1 MANVDNIVNMR
12 EGMQF
17 NTLQDD
23 ILYVQLA
30 QSELA
35 KEITGVV
42 RKRTRMTDTAPA
54 TREDCYITSLSLP
67 AGSVQLGTSH
77 VNIIVPDKT
86 DCTLAGVAQTFSA
99 NTQRIKQLAELAYKV
114 LEKHYCGFGWAYTCE
129 EQDVIAEPAMQAHRL
144 WFKIRFNFH
153 NT

>member
-42 RKRTRMTDTAPA
+42 RKRTKMTDTAPV

-86 DCTLAGVAQTFSA
+86 DCTLASVAQTFSA
-99 NTQRIKQLAELAYKV
+99 NTQRIKQLAELAYNV
-114 LEKHYCGFGWAYTCE
+114 LQKHYCGFGWAYTYE
-129 EQDVIAEPAMQAHRL
+129 EQDVIAEPAM
-144 WFKIRFNFH
+144 
-153 NT
+153 

>member
-1 MANVDNIVNMR
+1 MPNVDEIVNMR

-23 ILYVQLA
+23 ILFVQLA
-30 QSELA
+30 NSELA
-35 KEITGVV
+35 QELTGEV
-42 RKRTRMTDTAPA
+42 RKRTKMTDNAPA

-99 NTQRIKQLAELAYKV
+99 NTGRPFELHIFPKGPHGSSLCTTETWSQNPAFVMPNCAEWSKLAV
-114 LEKHYCGFGWAYTCE
+114 TW
-129 EQDVIAEPAMQAHRL
+129 
-144 WFKIRFNFH
+144 IRSFA
-153 NT
+153 

>member
-1 MANVDNIVNMR
+1 MANVDNIGMR
-12 EGMQF
+12 EEMQF

-30 QSELA
+30 NSELA

-42 RKRTRMTDTAPA
+42 RKRTKMTDTAPA

-99 NTQRIKQLAELAYKV
+99 NTERIKQLAELAYKV
-114 LEKHYCGFGWAYTCE
+114 LGKHYCENGWCYTCE
-129 EQDVIAEPAMQAHRL
+129 EQDVIAEADMQAHRL
-144 WFKIRFNFH
+144 WFKVRFNFH
-153 NT
+153 NVK

>member
-1 MANVDNIVNMR
+1 MANVDNIGMR
-12 EGMQF
+12 EEMQF

-30 QSELA
+30 NSELA

-42 RKRTRMTDTAPA
+42 RKRTKMTDTAPA

-99 NTQRIKQLAELAYKV
+99 NTERIKQLAELAYKV
-114 LEKHYCGFGWAYTCE
+114 LRKHYCGNGWCYTCE
-129 EQDVIAEPAMQAHRL
+129 EQDVIAETDMQAHRL
-144 WFKIRFNFH
+144 WFKIRFTFH
-153 NT
+153 NVD

>member
-42 RKRTRMTDTAPA
+42 RKRTKMTDTAPLQSTA
-54 TREDCYITSLSLP
+54 CAFT
-67 AGSVQLGTSH
+67 
-77 VNIIVPDKT
+77 
-86 DCTLAGVAQTFSA
+86 
-99 NTQRIKQLAELAYKV
+99 
-114 LEKHYCGFGWAYTCE
+114 
-129 EQDVIAEPAMQAHRL
+129 EP
-144 WFKIRFNFH
+144 W
-153 NT
+153 

>member
-42 RKRTRMTDTAPA
+42 RKRTKMTDTAPV

-99 NTQRIKQLAELAYKV
+99 NTQRIKQLAELEYKG

-144 WFKIRFNFH
+144 WFKTRFNFH

>member
-1 MANVDNIVNMR
+1 MPNVDNIVTMR

-30 QSELA
+30 NSELA
-35 KEITGVV
+35 QEITGVV
-42 RKRTRMTDTAPA
+42 RKRTKMTDTAPA

-77 VNIIVPDKT
+77 VNIVVPDKT

-99 NTQRIKQLAELAYKV
+99 NTERIKQLAELAYAV
-114 LEKHYCGFGWAYTCE
+114 LEKHYCENGWAYTCE
-129 EQDVIAEPAMQAHRL
+129 EQDVIAEPNMQAHRL

-153 NT
+153 NS

>member
-1 MANVDNIVNMR
+1 MPNVDEIVNMR

-30 QSELA
+30 NSELA
-35 KEITGVV
+35 QELTGEV
-42 RKRTRMTDTAPA
+42 RKRTKMTDNAPA

-99 NTQRIKQLAELAYKV
+99 NTGRIKQLAELAWAV
-114 LEKHYCGFGWAYTCE
+114 LEKHYCENGWAYTCE
-129 EQDVIAEPAMQAHRL
+129 EQDVIAEPNMQAHRL

-153 NT
+153 NS

>member
-1 MANVDNIVNMR
+1 MANVDNIVN
-12 EGMQF
+12 
-17 NTLQDD
+17 
-23 ILYVQLA
+23 VQLA

-42 RKRTRMTDTAPA
+42 RKRTKMTDTAPA

-114 LEKHYCGFGWAYTCE
+114 LEKHYCDFGWAYTCE